1 MALSVDAVRRARQG
15 GTGRRAPT
23 TTSSLRDALPRRR
36 LRRID
41 TSVKRRIVRAH
52 ADARACVCECV

>member
-36 LRRID
+36 LRRIE
-41 TSVKRRIVRAH
+41 RAH